1 MKTVVAGHLRGW
13 IGPPLVFT
21 VALLLT
27 ACASDRDVMS
37 AHVPSHCHG
46 AATPFRTFAIRQ
58 EDMPGFIEPVVR
70 QALLGSLAREGL
82 QQAPEGVAP
91 DVTVVARF
99 AMVDLSPEGAAGEPG
114 QDAFGDRV
122 VPGAVTRFIAHV
134 DLEMLDNRD
143 GGLIWRGSMDRPHAI
158 LGGETFHDERAVLIV
173 SNTLDDMLRG
183 IREPCAR

>member
-1 MKTVVAGHLRGW
+1 VNTVRSSRTQGGLGV
-13 IGPPLVFT
+13 IVI
-21 VALLLT
+21 ALLLSG
-27 ACASDRDVMS
+27 CAGGRDVMS
-37 AHVPSHCHG
+37 AHVPAHCNG

-58 EDMPGFIEPVVR
+58 DGMPGFIEPVVR

-82 QQAPEGVAP
+82 EEAPEGVAP
-91 DVTVVARF
+91 DVTLVARF
-99 AMVDLSPEGAAGEPG
+99 ALVDLDPEGTPGEPG

-122 VPGAVTRFIAHV
+122 VPGAVTRFTAHV

-143 GGLIWRGSMDRPHAI
+143 GALVWRGSMNRPHAI

>member
-1 MKTVVAGHLRGW
+1 MAQLLL
-13 IGPPLVFT
+13 IA
-21 VALLLT
+21 VALQLA
-27 ACASDRDVMS
+27 ACAGGRDVMTS
-37 AHVPSHCHG
+37 YVPTHCHG
-46 AATPFRTFAIRQ
+46 AVAPFQTFAIRQ
-58 EDMPGFIEPVVR
+58 EDMPGFIEPVVQ

-82 QQAPEGVAP
+82 QEAPEGVAP
-91 DVTVVARF
+91 DVTLVARF
-99 AMVDLSPEGAAGEPG
+99 AMVNLDPESVDGEPRP
-114 QDAFGDRV
+114 DAFGDRV

-143 GGLIWRGSMDRPHAI
+143 GALIWRGSMERPHAI